1 MSSRTVT
8 PDKFARSVEDFLDA
22 AGEACQE
29 SLDTGLHKGALHTA
43 KEWRKAAPVSK
54 SKGAEHQH
62 YNKTIRTTCTTSKSS
77 EPEYVVHSSKPGL
90 PHLLEK
96 GHATVGGGRVA
107 PVVHIEPAAEEGF
120 QLALDTIDGD
130 LANRLAGID

>member
-1 MSSRTVT
+1 MSSKAVT
-8 PDKFARSVEDFLDA
+8 PDKFARSLEDFLDA

-29 SLDTGLHKGALHTA
+29 SLDEGLHKGALFTA
-43 KEWRKAAPVSK
+43 SEWRKNAPVSK
-54 SKGAEHQH
+54 VTASEHQH
-62 YNKTIRTTCTTSKSS
+62 YSKTIRTTRTTAKDS
-77 EPEYVVHSSKPGL
+77 EPEYVVHSTKPGL

-107 PVVHIEPAAEEGF
+107 PVVHIEPAAEAGF
-120 QLALDTIDGD
+120 DLAMDSIDGD